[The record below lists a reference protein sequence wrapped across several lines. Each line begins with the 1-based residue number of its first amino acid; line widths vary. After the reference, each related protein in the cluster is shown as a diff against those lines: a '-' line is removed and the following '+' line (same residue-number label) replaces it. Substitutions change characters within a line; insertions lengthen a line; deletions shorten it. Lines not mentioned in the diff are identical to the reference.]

1 MTHRNVLSRRAFLH
15 ALGGISGAAVLLAAC
30 GNTPPP
36 GGAAAAAT
44 AAPAAAAAPTAAIPP
59 TPVPT
64 PVPER
69 AATSG
74 RANVITIWYPY
85 TDPNWEQIWKAFE
98 DSHLGSGDEYDYPPG
113 PKTSVHGADHAESER
128 LTVVAG
134 AWHGT

>member
-1 MTHRNVLSRRAFLH
+1 MLMEVSDDTPERTLSSGFPAH
-15 ALGGISGAAVLLAAC
+15 LGGLSGAAVLLAAC

-36 GGAAAAAT
+36 GGATAPTAAAGGAT
-44 AAPAAAAAPTAAIPP
+44 AAPGAAAAAPTAAIPP

-85 TDPNWEQIWKAFE
+85 PDPNWEKVWKAYE
-98 DSHLGSGDEYDYPPG
+98 D
-113 PKTSVHGADHAESER
+113 
-128 LTVVAG
+128 
-134 AWHGT
+134 